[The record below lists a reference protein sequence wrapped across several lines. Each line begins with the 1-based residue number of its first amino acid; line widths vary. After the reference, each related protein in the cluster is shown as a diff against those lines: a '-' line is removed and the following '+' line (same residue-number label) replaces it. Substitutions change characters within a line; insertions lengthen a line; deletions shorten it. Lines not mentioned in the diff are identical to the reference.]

1 MPIRPETR
9 EQDPVELAKKLI
21 KQIGAYG
28 DDAIDEVKDIHRRH
42 DPASIFRMSDGP
54 EKSKSIGG
62 YISELRETLRTLIR
76 ERQIESLKESKKKAK
91 VASEL
96 EEAEAKIERRKKARD
111 RAKRKR
117 DVDLDSGRSDKV
129 EVTYPGNYQGFRYEV
144 HLLRNGM
151 YLPQV
156 THQARK
162 LMPFVDDQYGK
173 APEVKSSRFLA
184 KLYKTKDDAEIAA
197 RRAINETLLWYDERG
212 LQPIERKRRT
222 AGVKGSIRRRTAPQV
237 QAHRDELSEAERLA
251 QRKRIVQEREVRK
264 GKAKLERAARERYRE
279 ASGETR
285 GPEDRVKALASGRT
299 MYIPKKNPS
308 SFKFFGN
315 GEGTTAREQTDIS
328 LSKYKGALSKFKK
341 SVNRGS
347 AKYEY
352 LMEAYDAIEN
362 ARANAHLA
370 GKAGLASKLTDVK
383 ENLSEKIKDTLEYCT
398 TMLSDEGVFI
408 ENPTP
413 PEHAK
418 IGEGYLDKA
427 EKAWDAYSKSGKGAT
442 LLDAYKKSEL
452 ACEEISYASSK
463 TGLSKAKKI
472 RSMARSEIK
481 RKMGN

>member
-1 MPIRPETR
+1 MTTRPDTKV
-9 EQDPVELAKKLI
+9 QDPRELAKKLI

-28 DDAIDEVKDIHRRH
+28 DDAIDEIKDIHRRH
-42 DPASIFRMSDGP
+42 DPASIFRMPDGP

-76 ERQIESLKESKKKAK
+76 ERQIESLLESKKKAK
-91 VASEL
+91 VEAEL
-96 EEAEAKIERRKKARD
+96 EAAEEKIERRKKAKE

-117 DVDLDSGRSDKV
+117 SIDLDSGRWDRV

-184 KLYKTKDDAEIAA
+184 KLYKSKDDAEVAA

-212 LQPIERKRRT
+212 LQPIERKRKT
-222 AGVKGSIRRRTAPQV
+222 AGVKGSIRRRTVPQV
-237 QAHRDELSEAERLA
+237 QAHRDELSEAKRLA
-251 QRKRIVQEREVRK
+251 QRKKIVREREVRK
-264 GKAKLERAARERYRE
+264 GKAKLERASRDRHRE
-279 ASGETR
+279 ALGETR
-285 GPEDRVKALASGRT
+285 GPESRVKALAFGRT

-308 SFKFFGN
+308 SFSFFCKD
-315 GEGTTAREQTDIS
+315 EGTTAREQANAS
-328 LSKYKGALSKFKK
+328 LKKYNSALTKFSKSADRGAP
-341 SVNRGS
+341 
-347 AKYEY
+347 KYEY

-362 ARANAHLA
+362 ARANAYLA
-370 GKAGLASKLTDVK
+370 GKTGKASKLMDVK
-383 ENLSEKIKDTLEYCT
+383 EALSEKIKDTLEYCT
-398 TMLSDEGVFI
+398 EIVTDGGGFI

-413 PEHAK
+413 PEHAR

-427 EKAWDAYSKSGKGAT
+427 EKAWDAYSKSGKSAT

-472 RSMARSEIK
+472 RSMARAEIK